1 MDNKFAVNL
10 RDYVT
15 VTVLCPGCGQKYLL
29 KLRRDHSALA
39 QRENGEILIYCPACA
54 KAKKLGPDNFEIK
67 GSELNDNRNIK

>member
-1 MDNKFAVNL
+1 MDSQFSVNL
-10 RDYVT
+10 QEYAVT
-15 VTVLCPGCGQKYLL
+15 GVTCGQKYLL

>member
-1 MDNKFAVNL
+1 MDAKFSVNL

-54 KAKKLGPDNFEIK
+54 KAKKLGADNFEIK
-67 GSELNDNRNIK
+67 AGGQD